1 MIERAA
7 RVISEIVC
15 CDIKAV
21 SYEQHRIVNK
31 STGGGAIQYLL
42 PDANI

>member
-7 RVISEIVC
+7 GGISEIVC

-31 STGGGAIQYLL
+31 STGGAIQYLL